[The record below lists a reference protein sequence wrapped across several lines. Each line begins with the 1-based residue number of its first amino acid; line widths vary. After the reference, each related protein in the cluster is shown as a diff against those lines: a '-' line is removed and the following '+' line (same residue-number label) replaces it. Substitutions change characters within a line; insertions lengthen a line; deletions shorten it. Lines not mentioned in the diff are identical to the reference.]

1 MGLFHA
7 ADGENQSFED
17 GINRR
22 DLFPLPHLVTSSL
35 GDSLSQHQRRKAAR
49 TRKVVEQSNAII
61 DTLNSMYSP
70 GKHVGTDVS
79 ASQQAAH
86 NSIFRQVKDIS
97 MKIPMYREREASRE
111 LLQSCLSYAGE
122 EASTTVRPFNRS
134 LVSIPEV
141 GAKAPYL
148 FDVLDP
154 HGREFLQDPDAHIFV
169 SGDEWGHIV
178 EKGGTIRPYMDEVL
192 RHDHQQYFTFVKDL
206 FDRGMITFTT
216 KPRATIT
223 PFFVAKKNGK
233 LRLVLDCRGVNQM
246 FRPPPALAMSAGFSW
261 SRLSVERSQ
270 TLYTAQSDIKDY
282 FYSLRLPSFLQPF
295 FALPPIPCHLMQQW
309 GVSAELGGLGSYD
322 DMVYPQFGVVPMGWS
337 WAMFFAQ
344 RVHQNQAL
352 ISSGLGMSRI
362 LAEGLPAPSLDDGE
376 PCILA
381 YADSLNVI
389 GTDKDR
395 VQKVKDDITTHLEK
409 IGLRVHE
416 VMDANTI
423 VESLGFTIDGKSG
436 RVLPIA
442 DRVAKVIAAFKW
454 LARRPRVTGRV
465 VEKLIGHAVHFMLLR
480 REMLSIFRSSYD
492 FVGASYQHRCRLWKS
507 VAKEAEWAANLL
519 QICSANLKRN
529 WSTVVTASDASL
541 SGIAVCAREATLTEI
556 KRIGL
561 CPESW
566 RFRSKHAVNP
576 RESVFHTEKL
586 DPVDPFSNVDT
597 VKPVTSNPSAY
608 DDPYELNP
616 DFKEIPIQFMHESHW
631 GLRFAAHMQHS
642 EAITILEARG
652 TVAAVRHLLRDV
664 NNFGLHFIHLN
675 DNLANVLCSEKGRSG
690 SYPMLRCCR
699 RLCALVL
706 AGDLGVHHRWVPSEL
721 NPADH
726 GSRRWE
732 IWRTSGREERF
743 KKHSNTEEIM
753 LGSSCTRT
761 WGDLPKNSV
770 IHGSSGTKSKHQ
782 GSHQEE
788 IASKLEAR
796 KSIQEKSVHGGTS
809 GRSKVL
815 GTDTAGT
822 GGGVDSCG
830 IGLCQEASNISA
842 VCPGQSTEFANRPEV
857 RRELQRVSE
866 LLICR
871 RARYNRR
878 IKTFCSHAGR
888 LPSVGT
894 QVTTSKIKK
903 MPAGMDKVGPRTHS
917 STHSFPADSFDG
929 NHHVQES
936 SRGTSGGYSYNV
948 RGLPQAGR
956 GSRDTSCRRDQAE
969 QVIKISGGKST
980 SIQKGRILKSGPG
993 RREHCHGQS
1002 RTSLFGA
1009 SASQA
1014 CQSKFSD
1021 KPLRIGIPHHEINM
1035 GADTNQDRAS
1045 SAAMCDVPVETC
1057 RSVTRSPQQLQN
1069 FTGGETPRQV
1079 VSRFFGSEI
1088 REARADQCRVP
1099 GPSSQD
1105 PKRMHGGTKV
1115 AEECGPKFFQP
1126 PSHVTPKNMWVIEIF
1141 SGCARLSQ
1149 ACADAGFY
1157 VVAFDTEYN
1166 QGCNVLNHHLEA
1178 QLRIFIALFPVALVW
1193 FGLPCSSWSLARKW
1207 DGGPPPLRDDDLHL
1221 WGRPNLSTKDRKRVD
1236 TGNDLL
1242 FFTRRLIQHC
1252 LNFDVRWVVENP
1264 WTSRVWQTPQFRNLE
1279 FCTDFFKVDY
1289 CQYRMPWKKST
1300 GLLAC
1305 NFSKLVSVLKTCSPV
1320 NGRCSASNR
1329 KHVILQGTDSQGTF
1343 LTLHAQPYPIP
1354 LCHAIASCLSSV
1366 A

>member
-1 MGLFHA
+1 
-7 ADGENQSFED
+7 
-17 GINRR
+17 
-22 DLFPLPHLVTSSL
+22 
-35 GDSLSQHQRRKAAR
+35 
-49 TRKVVEQSNAII
+49 
-61 DTLNSMYSP
+61 
-70 GKHVGTDVS
+70 
-79 ASQQAAH
+79 
-86 NSIFRQVKDIS
+86 
-97 MKIPMYREREASRE
+97 
-111 LLQSCLSYAGE
+111 
-122 EASTTVRPFNRS
+122 
-134 LVSIPEV
+134 
-141 GAKAPYL
+141 
-148 FDVLDP
+148 
-154 HGREFLQDPDAHIFV
+154 
-169 SGDEWGHIV
+169 
-178 EKGGTIRPYMDEVL
+178 
-192 RHDHQQYFTFVKDL
+192 
-206 FDRGMITFTT
+206 
-216 KPRATIT
+216 
-223 PFFVAKKNGK
+223 
-233 LRLVLDCRGVNQM
+233 
-246 FRPPPALAMSAGFSW
+246 
-261 SRLSVERSQ
+261 
-270 TLYTAQSDIKDY
+270 
-282 FYSLRLPSFLQPF
+282 
-295 FALPPIPCHLMQQW
+295 
-309 GVSAELGGLGSYD
+309 
-322 DMVYPQFGVVPMGWS
+322 
-337 WAMFFAQ
+337 
-344 RVHQNQAL
+344 
-352 ISSGLGMSRI
+352 MSRI

-381 YADSLNVI
+381 YADNLNVI

-423 VESLGFTIDGKSG
+423 VEGLGFTIDGKSG

-465 VEKLIGHAVHFMLLR
+465 VEKLIGRAVHFMLLR

-541 SGIAVCAREATLTEI
+541 SGIAVCARKATLTEI

-597 VKPVTSNPSAY
+597 VKPVISNPSAY

-664 NNFGLHFIHLN
+664 KNFGLQFIHLN

-706 AGDLGVHHRWVPSEL
+706 AGDLGIHHRWVPSEL

-732 IWRTSGREERF
+732 SWRTSGREEKF
-743 KKHSNTEEIM
+743 KKTSNKEEIL
-753 LGSSCTRT
+753 LGVSFTRT
-761 WGDLPKNSV
+761 CGDLPKNSV
-770 IHGSSGTKSKHQ
+770 IHGPSSTKGKHQ

-788 IASKLEAR
+788 IASKLKAR
-796 KSIQEKSVHGGTS
+796 KSSQEESVHGGTP
-809 GRSKVL
+809 GCSKVR

-830 IGLCQEASNISA
+830 IGLCQEASNIST

-888 LPSVGT
+888 LPSLGT

-903 MPAGMDKVGPRTHS
+903 MPSGMDKVGPRMHS

-936 SRGTSGGYSYNV
+936 SRGSSGGYSYNV
-948 RGLPQAGR
+948 RGLSQAGR
-956 GSRDTSCRRDQAE
+956 GSIGIQAAD
-969 QVIKISGGKST
+969 VIKPNKSSRSVVVNLHPSKRAESSKVGLADE
-980 SIQKGRILKSGPG
+980 SIAMDSQELPFLGHLLLRLAKAKS
-993 RREHCHGQS
+993 Q
-1002 RTSLFGA
+1002 TSLFGLEYHTMR
-1009 SASQA
+1009 SIWEQTLI
-1014 CQSKFSD
+1014 KIGL
-1021 KPLRIGIPHHEINM
+1021 PL
-1035 GADTNQDRAS
+1035 
-1045 SAAMCDVPVETC
+1045 
-1057 RSVTRSPQQLQN
+1057 QQCVMYQL
-1069 FTGGETPRQV
+1069 RH
-1079 VSRFFGSEI
+1079 
-1088 REARADQCRVP
+1088 A
-1099 GPSSQD
+1099 GPSHDRLNNYRTSLEVKLRGRWSADSSVQRYE
-1105 PKRMHGGTKV
+1105 KHALIN
-1115 AEECGPKFFQP
+1115 AEFQALPRKIQKEC
-1126 PSHVTPKNMWVIEIF
+1126 V
-1141 SGCARLSQ
+1141 
-1149 ACADAGFY
+1149 
-1157 VVAFDTEYN
+1157 
-1166 QGCNVLNHHLEA
+1166 EA
-1178 QLRIFIALFPVALVW
+1178 QKSLKNVVQ
-1193 FGLPCSSWSLARKW
+1193 SSFNR
-1207 DGGPPPLRDDDLHL
+1207 LH
-1221 WGRPNLSTKDRKRVD
+1221 
-1236 TGNDLL
+1236 
-1242 FFTRRLIQHC
+1242 
-1252 LNFDVRWVVENP
+1252 
-1264 WTSRVWQTPQFRNLE
+1264 
-1279 FCTDFFKVDY
+1279 
-1289 CQYRMPWKKST
+1289 M
-1300 GLLAC
+1300 
-1305 NFSKLVSVLKTCSPV
+1305 
-1320 NGRCSASNR
+1320 
-1329 KHVILQGTDSQGTF
+1329 
-1343 LTLHAQPYPIP
+1343 
-1354 LCHAIASCLSSV
+1354 
-1366 A
+1366 